1 MEILPNLRAIDF
13 NGNVWAYLYIEA
25 DSLTLIDTGIAGDV
39 RLILDE
45 IDGLGRAVDDLRQ
58 VVLTHCHKD
67 HAGTL
72 SALQKLCDAPA
83 LAHRL
88 DAPVI
93 RGEAG
98 VAEPSLS
105 GPERQIFDRV
115 AASGIPDAEP
125 ANVHRELEG
134 GDELDIGGGAT
145 VVHVPGHTPG
155 SIAVYVPR
163 AKVLFTGDA
172 VASISGRPFV
182 GFFNVDPEQ
191 AKQSV
196 RRLAELDF
204 EVGCFGHGMPLT
216 KEASFAFRK
225 LAETA

>member
-13 NGNVWAYLYIEA
+13 NGSVWAYLYVEA

-39 RLILDE
+39 RLILNE
-45 IDGLGRAVDDLRQ
+45 IDGVGRAVGDLRQ

-83 LAHRL
+83 LAHQL

-93 RGEAG
+93 RGEAP
-98 VAEPSLS
+98 VAEPTLS
-105 GPERQIFDRV
+105 GPERQIFDSV
-115 AASGIPDAEP
+115 AVGMPDAEP
-125 ANVHRELEG
+125 AKVHRELED
-134 GDELDIGGGAT
+134 GDELDIGGGAR

-172 VASISGRPFV
+172 VASIDGRPSV

-196 RRLAELDF
+196 RRLAELEF

-225 LAETA
+225 LVDTA